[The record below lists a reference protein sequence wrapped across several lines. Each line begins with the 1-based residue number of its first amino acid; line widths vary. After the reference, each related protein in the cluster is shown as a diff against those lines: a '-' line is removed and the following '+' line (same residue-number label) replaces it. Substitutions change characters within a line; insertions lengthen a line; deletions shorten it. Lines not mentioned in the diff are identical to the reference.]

1 MTVAGIA
8 LPSDTWINTEEGA
21 AAANP
26 GSVAGIE
33 ITSVSVPSAT
43 PSAVAERA
51 TIVDKAPAGRVK
63 ESGPPMSAASAVPLR
78 TGVTFSACT
87 RGSCVERVSCACWA
101 GVLSDKLV
109 AEVAS
114 DTKGRKGSATAATV
128 VKVTLSTFHPALAV
142 LSLWTSRQRK
152 AMAPPAHAAGTDT
165 RVVTKPPELP
175 DQAGLRTN
183 GVFAFDR
190 MVVL

>member
-1 MTVAGIA
+1 MAGIA
-8 LPSDTWINTEEGA
+8 LPSDTWTDTEEGA

-43 PSAVAERA
+43 PSGVAERA
-51 TIVDKAPAGRVK
+51 TIVDKVPAGRVND
-63 ESGPPMSAASAVPLR
+63 SGPPMSAAFAVPLK
-78 TGVTFSACT
+78 TGTTLSACT
-87 RGSCVERVSCACWA
+87 SGSGVESVSCACWA

-142 LSLWTSRQRK
+142 PSLWTNRQRK
-152 AMAPPAHAAGTDT
+152 AMVPPAQADGTET